1 MEIVSC
7 IRGKGWAVYTA
18 LSSLYLLIY
27 RYNLTALQAEE
38 FLGEA
43 VKHLTV
49 FRDSAEFGWDEV
61 QKDVRKMIK
70 IKSKKW
76 GTINSIKS
84 YPSALH
90 GDGKINISIVLRK
103 EKKVCSILLSLA
115 SSSSSL
121 LSL

>member
-1 MEIVSC
+1 VP
-7 IRGKGWAVYTA
+7 
-18 LSSLYLLIY
+18 LLTNSN

-38 FLGEA
+38 FLGES
-43 VKHLTV
+43 VKHLTI

-90 GDGKINISIVLRK
+90 GDGKINILIVTG
-103 EKKVCSILLSLA
+103 KKGVFDPCSLFTFTLNR
-115 SSSSSL
+115 SL
-121 LSL
+121 LRRFSPQSNKANNLN